1 MIDFKIGTPYSFKDY
16 NCWDYVSDIRHDNGI
31 KTDIFKPDTLNN
43 AFKLIA
49 EQTQKLEHGL
59 ALVTDKQDLDIII
72 TKKGSIYHCGLC
84 FGGDV
89 IHCSRQLKQVV
100 KESFTDFIKP
110 YESFN
115 LWR

>member
-1 MIDFKIGTPYSFKDY
+1 MDFKIGTPYNFRHY
-16 NCWDYVSDIRHDNGI
+16 NCWDYVAEIRKDNGI
-31 KTDIFKPDTLNN
+31 KTKLFKPKNLDN
-43 AFKLIA
+43 AFKMITA
-49 EQTQKLEHGL
+49 QMQKLEHGL
-59 ALVTDKQDLDIII
+59 TLVTDKQDFDIII
-72 TKKGSIYHCGLC
+72 TKKGSVYHCGLC

-89 IHCSRQLKQVV
+89 IHCSRQLKQVA